1 MFVRGI
7 RGATTVEHDEKE
19 EVLSATRELLNQIIV
34 ENGIT
39 PEELAAVFVTV
50 TNDLTSTFPAV
61 AIRQLPGWE
70 LVPLMC
76 SLEVPIEGSLPKCI
90 RLMVMA
96 NTEKRQDEIVHV
108 YLKEAMRLRP
118 DLSKLTKA

>member
-7 RGATTVEHDEKE
+7 RGATTVERNDENE
-19 EVLSATRELLNQIIV
+19 ILSATTELLNQIIA
-34 ENGIT
+34 ENGIV
-39 PEELAAVFVTV
+39 PDELACVYITV
-50 TNDLTSTFPAV
+50 TQDLTAAFPAK
-61 AIRQLPGWE
+61 AIREQAGWE

-76 SLEVPIEGSLPKCI
+76 SLEVPVEGSLPRCI

-96 NTEKRQDEIVHV
+96 NTEKRQDEINHV
-108 YLKEAMRLRP
+108 YQKEAMRLRP

>member
-7 RGATTVEHDEKE
+7 RGATTVEHNE
-19 EVLSATRELLNQIIV
+19 ENEILAATTEMLNHIIA
-34 ENGIT
+34 ENSII
-39 PEELAAVFVTV
+39 PEEIASVFVTV
-50 TNDLTSTFPAV
+50 TTDLTATFPAR
-61 AIRQLPGWE
+61 AIRAMSGWE

-76 SLEVPIEGSLPKCI
+76 SLEVPVEGSLPLCI
-90 RLMVMA
+90 RLMVMV
-96 NTEKRQDEIVHV
+96 NTEKKQDEIVHV